1 MRYQVPQFVDI
12 EDKIIGPLTL
22 KQFLI
27 YFSTALLLIPVYL
40 FTDLSLFITLAL
52 PMLGVAAAFAHLK
65 PGGKSLFEFLMNA
78 VGFASKGRVWLW
90 RRESRLRLL
99 PVRGVELPE
108 AQFEDEPIGPGL
120 QEKVRAMETAGNVS
134 REDVADPLVAESTVD
149 KAQNTNKA
157 Q

>member
-27 YFSTALLLIPVYL
+27 YFCTVLLLIPVYL

-52 PMLGVAAAFAHLK
+52 PCLGAAAGFAHLK
-65 PGGKSLFEFLMNA
+65 PGGKSLFTFLANA
-78 VGFASKGRVWLW
+78 AGFASKGKVWLW
-90 RRESRLRLL
+90 RRDSRLKLL
-99 PVRGVELPE
+99 PVRGMELE
-108 AQFEDEPIGPGL
+108 TAAVALEELAGPSL
-120 QEKVRAMETAGNVS
+120 QEKARAMETAGNVS
-134 REDVADPLVAESTVD
+134 VEDLPDPLAE
-149 KAQNTNKA
+149 NTGDSKT